1 MKTFAAAIAGAT
13 LLLSGVGGASAAPL
27 EVFACVPEW
36 ASLAKAIGGDRL
48 ANVTLA
54 TSALDNPES
63 MKPTPGMIAS
73 LSKADLIVCTGSG
86 LEDSWLPA
94 MLDRAGNTKVGKGK
108 PGYFMASEYVKLIED
123 DQDENDH
130 GHGEAKAAGGGHMHE
145 AGNPHIQGDPNNVRL
160 VAGQLAKRLIALD
173 PEGKDVYSANAKTFI
188 ADLTKLTKELQTK
201 AAPLKG
207 INIAVQHGH
216 SVYLLKWLGVKTAAT
231 VEPEPGVAPG
241 PAHLTEII
249 AEVPKDKIKFVIY
262 APYEDPGASKY
273 VTEKAKIPLVKLP
286 FTVGGSPEASDLF
299 GLYKDSVDRLL
310 DGLAGRERT

>member
-1 MKTFAAAIAGAT
+1 MRTFAAAVAGAT
-13 LLLSGVGGASAAPL
+13 LFLSAASGANAAPL

-48 ANVTLA
+48 ANVTVA

-73 LSKADLIVCTGSG
+73 LSKADLIICTGSG

-94 MLDRAGNTKVGKGK
+94 MLARAGNPKVAKGK
-108 PGYFMASEYVKLIED
+108 PGYFMASEFVKLIE

-130 GHGEAKAAGGGHMHE
+130 AHGAPKAAGAGHMHE

-173 PEGKDVYSANAKTFI
+173 PEGKDAYGERAKAFI
-188 ADLTKLTKELQTK
+188 GQLTTLTKELQTK

-207 INIAVQHGH
+207 LNIAVQHGH
-216 SVYLLKWLGVKTAAT
+216 SVYLLNWLGVKTAAT

-249 AEVPKDKIKFVIY
+249 AEVPKDKIRFVIY

-273 VTEKAKIPLVKLP
+273 VTERAKIPLVKLP
-286 FTVGGSPEASDLF
+286 FTVGGTPEASDLF

>member
-1 MKTFAAAIAGAT
+1 MRTFAAAVAGAT
-13 LLLSGVGGASAAPL
+13 LFLSAASGANAAPL

-48 ANVTLA
+48 ANVTVA

-73 LSKADLIVCTGSG
+73 LSKADLIICTGSG

-94 MLDRAGNTKVGKGK
+94 MLERAGNPKVAKGK
-108 PGYFMASEYVKLIED
+108 PGYFMASEFVKLIE

-130 GHGEAKAAGGGHMHE
+130 AHGAPKAAGAGHMHE

-173 PEGKDVYSANAKTFI
+173 PEGKDAYGDRAKAFI
-188 ADLTKLTKELQTK
+188 SQLTTLTKELQTK

-207 INIAVQHGH
+207 LNIAVQHGH
-216 SVYLLKWLGVKTAAT
+216 SVYLLNWLGVKTAAT

-249 AEVPKDKIKFVIY
+249 AEVPKDKIRFVIY

-273 VTEKAKIPLVKLP
+273 VTERAKIPLVKLP
-286 FTVGGSPEASDLF
+286 FTVGGTPEASDLF

>member
-1 MKTFAAAIAGAT
+1 MKTFAAAFAGAA
-13 LLLSGVGGASAAPL
+13 LFLSGVSGAHAAPL

-73 LSKADLIVCTGSG
+73 LSKADMIICTGSG

-94 MLDRAGNTKVGKGK
+94 MLERAGNAKVGKGK
-108 PGYFMASEYVKLIED
+108 PGYFMASEFVKLIE

-130 GHGEAKAAGGGHMHE
+130 AHGAPKAAGGGHMHE

-173 PEGKDVYSANAKTFI
+173 PEGKDGYTERAKTFI
-188 ADLTKLTKELQTK
+188 SQLTALTKELQAK

-207 INIAVQHGH
+207 TNIAVQHGH
-216 SVYLLKWLGVKTAAT
+216 SIYLLNWLGVKTAAT

-249 AEVPKDKIKFVIY
+249 DEVPKDKIKFVIY